1 LVPGGERPARIDR
14 ADVNKIGLE
23 VLKPALLEFLEELEG
38 CATAPTR
45 RLIATY
51 VRGQLGA
58 LPRKSVKPIARE
70 AGVAP
75 RTLQEMLSIHRWD
88 EDRVRHLLQ
97 RRARRG
103 HQGPHG
109 VGYLHETGLAKKGN
123 KTPGVARQT
132 CAATGRVRNCVA
144 LLHLCLVDG
153 PYRALLDTEL
163 LVPESWKEDQ
173 ERCQAAGIPEAV
185 ARRTRSE
192 VALDLIDRARTSGI
206 SFGWLAIPEDLG
218 ADRAFLAA
226 LSHRGQRFVHALPTA
241 QLKKTL
247 GSERAHVVDLD
258 PAPPE
263 EELRAVQAAHQGAAG
278 RFEEDKR
285 EIGLEQFEVRT
296 YRSLKRH
303 LILSQA
309 SLLFLGEMQE
319 RGRKEGGSDHVWPTR
334 PREGSGPRRIVSEGE
349 IAL

>member
-1 LVPGGERPARIDR
+1 VTKTE
-14 ADVNKIGLE
+14 LE
-23 VLKPALLEFLEELEG
+23 VLVPALREFLEEFEG

-45 RLIATY
+45 RLLATY

-58 LPRKSVKPIARE
+58 LPRKSVKPMARE

-88 EDRVRHLLQ
+88 EDQVRHLLQ

-153 PYRALLDTEL
+153 PYRALLDSEL
-163 LVPESWKEDQ
+163 LVPDSWKQEP
-173 ERCQAAGIPEAV
+173 ERCLAAGIPEAV
-185 ARRTRSE
+185 TRRSRSE
-192 VALDLIDRARTSGI
+192 VALDLVDRARTSGI

-218 ADRAFLAA
+218 SDRAFLAA
-226 LSHRGQRFVHALPTA
+226 LSHRGQRVVPALPSA
-241 QLKKTL
+241 PQKRKP
-247 GSERAHVVDLD
+247 GSERAHGFDLD
-258 PAPPE
+258 PGPPE
-263 EELRAVQAAHQGAAG
+263 EEVRAVQAAHQGAAR

-309 SLLFLGEMQE
+309 SLLFLAEVQD
-319 RGRKEGGSDHVWPTR
+319 RRRKEGETDHLWPTR
-334 PREGSGPRRIVSEGE
+334 PREGTGPRRIVSEGE

>member
-1 LVPGGERPARIDR
+1 
-14 ADVNKIGLE
+14 VNKTELDVLE
-23 VLKPALLEFLEELEG
+23 PALLEFLEEFEG

-45 RLIATY
+45 RLLATY
-51 VRGQLGA
+51 LRGQLGA

-88 EDRVRHLLQ
+88 EDQVRHLLQ
-97 RRARRG
+97 RRMRRG

-109 VGYLHETGLAKKGN
+109 VGYLHQTGLAKKGN

-132 CAATGRVRNCVA
+132 CVATGRVRNCVS
-144 LLHLCLVDG
+144 LLHLCLVEG
-153 PYRALLDTEL
+153 PYRALVDSEL
-163 LVPESWKEDQ
+163 LVPDSWKQDPG
-173 ERCQAAGIPEAV
+173 RCQAAGIPEAV
-185 ARRTRSE
+185 VRRTWSE
-192 VALDLIDRARTSGI
+192 AALDLVDRARTSGI
-206 SFGWLAIPEDLG
+206 SFGWLAIPEELG
-218 ADRAFLAA
+218 ADRAFLTA
-226 LSHRGQRFVHALPTA
+226 LSHRGQRFVPALPPDHE
-241 QLKKTL
+241 KRKP
-247 GSERAHVVDLD
+247 GIERTRVFDAD
-258 PAPPE
+258 PGPPE
-263 EELRAVQAAHQGAAG
+263 DEVRAVQAAHLGASH

-309 SLLFLGEMQE
+309 SLLFLAEVQE
-319 RGRKEGGSDHVWPTR
+319 RRRKEGGSDHVWPTR
-334 PREGSGPRRIVSEGE
+334 PREGTGPRRIVSEGE